1 MGSKGCG
8 GIDFTP
14 CNHHPETC
22 TCRWKDEPIKIIKS
36 KPIKIKKLNASKNK
50 EIK

>member
-22 TCRWKDEPIKIIKS
+22 TCRWKDEPIKINKTLINL
-36 KPIKIKKLNASKNK
+36 KKL
-50 EIK
+50 